1 MNAAWTEKLPGQK
14 MAAHANRTTQLFQLL
29 FSCCRRRYRAF
40 SVGETRVVQ
49 MGLDLSS
56 ASTALNGIRTNGQPN
71 PSGYE
76 SDYFDARSEVSDW
89 GDCVGEC
96 ELTRTGN
103 ASLLDHCSNP
113 GGTAREAEPC
123 AAENLLAQLRLIECR
138 CRGTAAAGGR
148 DDQLYFQEEAEAE
161 SSVECIL
168 REENSQFW
176 VCRTDGCP
184 VVTACAHFRLAA
196 VAMDDAVE
204 AIRIPKER
212 LKWDGQNLKELEI
225 LGEGDLE
232 DPLEGQVVRCVV
244 TAPRPLKDR
253 EMLQKRWQLPLPGG
267 GQAFVLRSFEDPALV
282 PDRPQLYVR
291 AFTHLSGYLLRPLD
305 GDKGVEL
312 TMISR
317 CDIGGIVPAW
327 VQNLVRRLAKREVI
341 KFAKMLHAHC
351 DRLAAARA
359 ESKAKAAKAQQL
371 REVARLRPL
380 STESNG

>member
-1 MNAAWTEKLPGQK
+1 
-14 MAAHANRTTQLFQLL
+14 
-29 FSCCRRRYRAF
+29 
-40 SVGETRVVQ
+40 
-49 MGLDLSS
+49 
-56 ASTALNGIRTNGQPN
+56 
-71 PSGYE
+71 
-76 SDYFDARSEVSDW
+76 
-89 GDCVGEC
+89 
-96 ELTRTGN
+96 
-103 ASLLDHCSNP
+103 
-113 GGTAREAEPC
+113 
-123 AAENLLAQLRLIECR
+123 
-138 CRGTAAAGGR
+138 
-148 DDQLYFQEEAEAE
+148 
-161 SSVECIL
+161 
-168 REENSQFW
+168 
-176 VCRTDGCP
+176 
-184 VVTACAHFRLAA
+184 
-196 VAMDDAVE
+196 MDDAVE